1 MVQHGEALTQ
11 ESGDASL
18 KETVVSGRFEDLP
31 NRLKGICE
39 YAVKLTVAPAAM
51 AEQDVRALREAG
63 LDDRAIVDTN
73 QVVAY
78 YNYVNR
84 IADGLGVELE
94 DRWPA
99 ELRQRRTY
107 DLRETFLRSLSDD
120 DHG

>member
-18 KETVVSGRFEDLP
+18 KETVVSGRFEELP
-31 NRLKGICE
+31 SRLKAICE

-51 AEQDVRALREAG
+51 GEQDVRALREAG
-63 LDDRAIVDTN
+63 LDDRGIVDTN
-73 QVVAY
+73 QVVSY

-99 ELRQRRTY
+99 ELRQPRKY
-107 DLRETFLRSLSDD
+107 DLRERFLRSFSDG